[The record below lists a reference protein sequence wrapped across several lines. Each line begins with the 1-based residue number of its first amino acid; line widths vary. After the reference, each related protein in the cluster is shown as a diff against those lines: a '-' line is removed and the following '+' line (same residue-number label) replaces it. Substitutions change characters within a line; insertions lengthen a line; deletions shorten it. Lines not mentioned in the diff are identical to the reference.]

1 MTSPDQPDRVEHR
14 MERTYEVAATPE
26 HVWDAIATA
35 DGISA
40 WMVPTRLD
48 PQIGGAVSFDVG
60 AFWSHGIVTDYTP
73 TSRFAYAEPWPT
85 TDHDLSSVTPIAT
98 EFLIESASGG
108 KCVIRVVTSAYGSGA
123 DWENEFFAEMIA
135 DVDPNARQPRHVFQR
150 GGVAMGHADATLDG
164 VQSTQP
170 STRRLV
176 RSGALAGAIA
186 AVCTTVVA
194 AVARAAG
201 VSLEVDGT
209 AIPIPAFVWWTLVG
223 AAVGVVLARLLGE
236 RRRFVVV
243 TTVAVGLSLIPA
255 IAAPDDTATKA
266 VLVGTHLLAAA
277 IIIPTLS
284 QRLTGQR

>member
-1 MTSPDQPDRVEHR
+1 MGTLTSP
-14 MERTYEVAATPE
+14 
-26 HVWDAIATA
+26 
-35 DGISA
+35 S
-40 WMVPTRLD
+40 
-48 PQIGGAVSFDVG
+48 
-60 AFWSHGIVTDYTP
+60 
-73 TSRFAYAEPWPT
+73 
-85 TDHDLSSVTPIAT
+85 
-98 EFLIESASGG
+98 
-108 KCVIRVVTSAYGSGA
+108 
-123 DWENEFFAEMIA
+123 
-135 DVDPNARQPRHVFQR
+135 
-150 GGVAMGHADATLDG
+150 

-194 AVARAAG
+194 AIATRCRCQ
-201 VSLEVDGT
+201 SRSQRHSHSD
-209 AIPIPAFVWWTLVG
+209 PAFAWWTLVG
-223 AAVGVVLARLLGE
+223 AAVGVVLARLLRE